1 MLTCDQNRF
10 VIALLSGK
18 TTEQENEMPE
28 ECVIPPGGYW
38 SGTVPEGYRLRIID
52 LEGGQ
57 GVDFLCYNADQHAE
71 RYHAPNTLR
80 RH

>member
-10 VIALLSGK
+10 VIVLLSSK

-38 SGTVPEGYRLRIID
+38 SGTVPEGYRLRIIA

-57 GVDFLCYNADQHAE
+57 GVDFRHY
-71 RYHAPNTLR
+71 PLR
-80 RH
+80 LV